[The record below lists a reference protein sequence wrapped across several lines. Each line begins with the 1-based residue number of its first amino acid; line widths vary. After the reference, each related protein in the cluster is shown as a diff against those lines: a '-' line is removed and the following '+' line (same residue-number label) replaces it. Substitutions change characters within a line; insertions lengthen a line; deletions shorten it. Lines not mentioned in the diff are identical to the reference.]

1 MSRRRKRGA
10 SISLLLATLC
20 ASPSVLASADGH
32 EFTSLL
38 GFELNTVTLGDIRE
52 RLGDAPI
59 VENDNPADHNSSICY
74 LARSGIVRFLS
85 AEPGGEVRE
94 LLGFEIE
101 DRAQENT
108 GSCVPLPLAS
118 AGASLQPGGLRL
130 GMTRREFATV
140 VGENVR
146 WEGDIGRRFFA
157 AALTSARG
165 PQTGAAVSIVGRFA
179 GERLIDFK
187 VWRLPIE

>member
-1 MSRRRKRGA
+1 MSGLRKRGA
-10 SISLLLATLC
+10 CISLLLATLC
-20 ASPSVLASADGH
+20 ASPSVPASADGH

-59 VENDNPADHNSSICY
+59 VENDNATDHYSSICY
-74 LARSGIVRFLS
+74 LARSAVVRFLS

-94 LLGFEIE
+94 LLGFEVAE
-101 DRAQENT
+101 RARESV
-108 GSCVPLPLAS
+108 GSCVPLSTAN
-118 AGASLQPGGLRL
+118 AGASPQTGGLHL
-130 GMTRREFATV
+130 DMTRREFATA

-157 AALTSARG
+157 AAPMSVHGSQAG
-165 PQTGAAVSIVGRFA
+165 VSVSIVGRFV
-179 GERLIDFK
+179 GDHLIGLK
-187 VWRLPIE
+187 VWRLPVE